1 MKRQLLLK
9 TIFILTFEEKELELV
24 YLAILNSSFSKYFIE
39 NCGRSYGSGL
49 LKVQKYELEELPVLN
64 YRNLTRED
72 FKSLLSMAKSLI
84 SSETQDS
91 FLYIIS
97 KIDSVLEKYYL
108 VEGENLQE
116 FYAQLSNQI
125 RGRLNNYD

>member
-1 MKRQLLLK
+1 M
-9 TIFILTFEEKELELV
+9 
-24 YLAILNSSFSKYFIE
+24 
-39 NCGRSYGSGL
+39 
-49 LKVQKYELEELPVLN
+49 
-64 YRNLTRED
+64 TRED